1 MEAPCPPVDGG
12 VVDDGGQDGVFVRE
26 GGGEGPGFVSFGNVE
41 DQTLMEAVVV
51 VELVPEVLSLTNIRE
66 TNERDE
72 DC

>member
-1 MEAPCPPVDGG
+1 M
-12 VVDDGGQDGVFVRE
+12 RE

-41 DQTLMEAVVV
+41 DQTLLEAVVV
-51 VELVPEVLSLTNIRE
+51 VELVPEVLSVRNIRE